1 MPVVQV
7 NLKEGQTVEQKRQLV
22 ERITDALVEVCASN
36 PEAIHII
43 INDVPADNWG
53 RNRKLLSD
61 K

>member
-7 NLKEGQTVEQKRQLV
+7 KEGRTAEQKRQLV
-22 ERITDALVEVCASN
+22 ERITDALVEVWASN
-36 PEAIHII
+36 PEAIHTI

-53 RNRKLLSD
+53 RNRMLLSD